1 MSWLSEPVRTFP
13 EEDLRDIIAESWDV
27 IARKRYLD
35 YLDSNTP
42 SFMDNSVKYAAERAW
57 RTADNIRYKP
67 HRGYEIMS
75 KTWLGRQ
82 YQTRLR

>member
-1 MSWLSEPVRTFP
+1 MKSFA
-13 EEDLRDIIAESWDV
+13 EEDLRDIIAESWDR
-27 IARKRYLD
+27 IARKRYID
-35 YLDSNTP
+35 YLDPNTP

-75 KTWLGRQ
+75 KAWLGRQ
-82 YQTRLR
+82 SRTRLK